1 MEEMLRPSYT
11 KNFKNL
17 AGELGYDM
25 HYVRYLETLA
35 TPVEALMDDFV
46 TGRNATKERLY
57 EALLAIERQDVA
69 DRVWV
74 AL

>member
-1 MEEMLRPSYT
+1 
-11 KNFKNL
+11 
-17 AGELGYDM
+17 M

-35 TPVEALMDDFV
+35 TPVEAFMDDFV
-46 TGRNATKERLY
+46 TGRNASKERLY